1 MLLAYSE
8 AVISRRSSDFHTAYL
23 TADGLGKFV
32 NELYDTG
39 VFVRSGHFLYVV
51 LQLLDQ
57 FLAGTVLIVFGQYDG
72 GFSPLVPVF
81 HRELR

>member
-1 MLLAYSE
+1 MLLLIPKRLFL
-8 AVISRRSSDFHTAYL
+8 VVLPDFHTAYL

-51 LQLLDQ
+51 LQLLD
-57 FLAGTVLIVFGQYDG
+57 
-72 GFSPLVPVF
+72 
-81 HRELR
+81 